1 MRNPF
6 GTNSGSFREEM
17 SNRLEQGPE
26 INMKDEAR
34 LGLPI
39 LCVQQVLI
47 SAYKSYETYATFLFE
62 PNVWFSQM

>member
-1 MRNPF
+1 
-6 GTNSGSFREEM
+6 M